1 MSVKEVREVTA
12 DVIYRFGDNPG
23 INKSIVYAFQ
33 WLSFSIGFMLLVPII
48 IGPPLGL
55 NTQQMASLLQRV
67 FFFTGIASLLTVFF
81 GHRLPLVE
89 GPSNVWVA
97 LFVGFGTTAAATGM
111 PLELLRT
118 NLETAMII
126 AGVVV
131 ALFGVTKLVSKAM
144 FLFTPVV
151 TGSVLVLVALQLS
164 GGYIKSALGVGFQ
177 NQPFSWVATIISIII
192 ISVVVLISLKAP
204 PFFRSFAVIIGVLL
218 GWAMFS
224 VMGLTNFSTLQ
235 NVKPFSLPT
244 LFDWG
249 APTFD
254 LGVTISCVVVGL
266 ILTANVVAS
275 IIAVNRVSKTELDE
289 KSFNKGVIFNGVANV
304 LAGGGATVGSVSFA
318 TSAGLVSITGVASRI
333 PFILFSGLL
342 IIMGFIPAIGTVMA
356 TIPAPVG
363 NAVALAA
370 MCTLFSFGVKDYTK
384 LTFDNRD
391 SFILGLSIMVGVGVM
406 FLPATAV
413 NALPK
418 WLSYIVGNGLISGM
432 LTCIL
437 LEHVL
442 LSKRLFVA
450 KSADVKE

>member
-1 MSVKEVREVTA
+1 
-12 DVIYRFGDNPG
+12 
-23 INKSIVYAFQ
+23 
-33 WLSFSIGFMLLVPII
+33 
-48 IGPPLGL
+48 
-55 NTQQMASLLQRV
+55 
-67 FFFTGIASLLTVFF
+67 
-81 GHRLPLVE
+81 
-89 GPSNVWVA
+89 
-97 LFVGFGTTAAATGM
+97 
-111 PLELLRT
+111 
-118 NLETAMII
+118 
-126 AGVVV
+126 
-131 ALFGVTKLVSKAM
+131 VTKLVSKAM

-177 NQPFSWVATIISIII
+177 NQPFSWTATIISIII

-218 GWAMFS
+218 GWALFS
-224 VMGLTNFSTLQ
+224 VMGLTNFSALQ

-254 LGVTISCVVVGL
+254 LGVTISCVIVGL

-450 KSADVKE
+450 KSADVEE